1 MNALGKRRRIVERE
15 ARREERGL
23 EQEVRQISDGLV
35 SLVLCDLA
43 VQLLDDRVVGVQF
56 QRLFR
61 RHVR

>member
-43 VQLLDDRVVGVQF
+43 VQLLDDRVVGV
-56 QRLFR
+56 
-61 RHVR
+61 